1 MLYNI
6 RKKNK
11 ISYEQNHVILCF
23 AYIKSNSNNMET
35 KENNVYLADEKF
47 SENSLLGFVPD
58 SALIDDSLIR
68 NQSCNDIPY
77 SAYVEFIY

>member
-1 MLYNI
+1 M
-6 RKKNK
+6 
-11 ISYEQNHVILCF
+11 ILCF
-23 AYIKSNSNNMET
+23 AYVTSNLNNMET

-47 SENSLLGFVPD
+47 SENFLIGFVPD

-68 NQSCNDIPY
+68 NQSRNDIPY

>member
-1 MLYNI
+1 
-6 RKKNK
+6 
-11 ISYEQNHVILCF
+11 
-23 AYIKSNSNNMET
+23 MEI
-35 KENNVYLADEKF
+35 KENKLCLVDEKF

-68 NQSCNDIPY
+68 DQSCNDIPY

>member
-1 MLYNI
+1 
-6 RKKNK
+6 
-11 ISYEQNHVILCF
+11 
-23 AYIKSNSNNMET
+23 MET
-35 KENNVYLADEKF
+35 KEINLHLENEMAGF
-47 SENSLLGFVPD
+47 NSLYEFVPD